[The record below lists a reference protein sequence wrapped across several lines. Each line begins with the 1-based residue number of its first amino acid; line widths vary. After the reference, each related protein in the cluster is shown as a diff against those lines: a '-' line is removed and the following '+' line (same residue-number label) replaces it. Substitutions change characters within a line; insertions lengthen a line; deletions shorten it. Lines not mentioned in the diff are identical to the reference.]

1 MKKLND
7 NWDLKYYDLEE
18 RFFSLEN
25 VRKELE
31 GECGNLRETVAS
43 LKIDHE
49 ERMR

>member
-1 MKKLND
+1 LRFH
-7 NWDLKYYDLEE
+7 DLEE
-18 RFFSLEN
+18 KYFSLEN

-31 GECGNLRETVAS
+31 GECGNLRETISS